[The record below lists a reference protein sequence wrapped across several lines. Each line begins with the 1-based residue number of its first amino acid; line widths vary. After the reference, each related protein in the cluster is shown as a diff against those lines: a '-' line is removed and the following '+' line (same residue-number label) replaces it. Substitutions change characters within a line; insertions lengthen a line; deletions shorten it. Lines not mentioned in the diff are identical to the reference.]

1 MNRSWTYIVP
11 ICILFGCKHVL
22 AIDCYVCS
30 SLQHG
35 NPDCE
40 DKFDQNLK
48 TAVFIARKCD
58 FGFFKATH
66 CIKLK
71 GTREDGTSIL
81 VRQCSNEDWGSHCGD
96 IKYEIGDSSE
106 MVYGCLETCNFD
118 GCNSSNHFTV
128 NNICVMGILGLSFL
142 VRKWLL

>member
-1 MNRSWTYIVP
+1 MFLLLKDY
-11 ICILFGCKHVL
+11 VL

-35 NPDCE
+35 NRDCE

-48 TAVFIARKCD
+48 TSVFIARSCD

-71 GTREDGTSIL
+71 GTR
-81 VRQCSNEDWGSHCGD
+81 
-96 IKYEIGDSSE
+96 
-106 MVYGCLETCNFD
+106 
-118 GCNSSNHFTV
+118 
-128 NNICVMGILGLSFL
+128 GLSSFFSL
-142 VRKWLL
+142 DLST

>member
-1 MNRSWTYIVP
+1 MNKSWLYIVP
-11 ICILFGCKHVL
+11 ICVLLGCKHVL

-35 NPDCE
+35 NRDCE

-48 TAVFIARKCD
+48 TSVFIARSCD

-71 GTREDGTSIL
+71 GTREY
-81 VRQCSNEDWGSHCGD
+81 RQTLTLAAYRRWYWSAIPRRE
-96 IKYEIGDSSE
+96 YA
-106 MVYGCLETCNFD
+106 F
-118 GCNSSNHFTV
+118 
-128 NNICVMGILGLSFL
+128 
-142 VRKWLL
+142 